1 MMDEGRKQ
9 NPEDIK
15 VKEERKTETKKQKQI
30 MERRDDGEDRERR
43 KLRVGKNIG
52 REGKF
57 IPD

>member
-30 MERRDDGEDRERR
+30 MERRDDGEIERDENYAS
-43 KLRVGKNIG
+43 GKT
-52 REGKF
+52 
-57 IPD
+57 

>member
-57 IPD
+57 ILD